1 MTTDDGDAVDPD
13 PARGFPAAGAPHERH
28 ADYHRQAAAHFGSTP
43 SGPAAPAGAA
53 GRGSGQILFD
63 LQPWHALS
71 AVAALCLLVA
81 LFASSMFGWIL
92 VALLSVVGAWYF
104 KTHNVAWPPTLR
116 EVLAGQRLA
125 APPPSTVA
133 GRFPGSVSPVDGVT
147 SSGTPGASTAP
158 AAGAGPAM
166 IAALLALVLGIYW
179 LWETYD
185 LWRNVSEFASH
196 SMPGTGGL
204 RAILIV
210 EALVSTATN
219 VALIVGAVQL
229 GGRNP
234 RGRGWVVFGCLI
246 ILADAVA
253 TWANIYGGFRLRL
266 SAVPSVITPRL
277 FGSLI
282 HSQDDVKAWV
292 LIGTAVPLLA
302 VVLACSAATRRWCG
316 ASSSLSPGFAA
327 AAITVAGL
335 VAVVVAG
342 SGHRLE
348 SARAAVVPTPTT
360 TTTSV
365 VADATSLAIKN
376 ASVGDCIRR
385 ILGPTR
391 ADGGPTSVTVTPV
404 SCASTS
410 ATDVVTAVTDHTG
423 ACGREW
429 VQTTTFGS
437 PIVLCLRKM

>member
-1 MTTDDGDAVDPD
+1 MTTDDGDAIDPD
-13 PARGFPAAGAPHERH
+13 PARALPAASAPHERH
-28 ADYHRQAAAHFGSTP
+28 ADYHRQAAEHFGSVS
-43 SGPAAPAGAA
+43 SGPAALAGAA
-53 GRGSGQILFD
+53 GQGSGQTLFD
-63 LQPWHALS
+63 VHPWH
-71 AVAALCLLVA
+71 VASSVAGLCLLLA
-81 LFASSMFGWIL
+81 LFASSTFGWVL
-92 VALLSVVGAWYF
+92 LALLSAIGAWYL
-104 KTHNVAWPPTLR
+104 KTHNVAWPPTVR
-116 EVLAGQRLA
+116 EALASQRLA
-125 APPPSTVA
+125 APPPPTVA
-133 GRFPGSVSPVDGVT
+133 GRFPGSVPPADGLTSP
-147 SSGTPGASTAP
+147 STPAASTAA

-179 LWETYD
+179 LWQTYD
-185 LWRNVSEFASH
+185 LWRNVSQFASH

-234 RGRGWVVFGCLI
+234 RGRAWVVFGCLV

-253 TWANIYGGFRLRL
+253 TWANIYGAFHLRL
-266 SAVPSVITPRL
+266 SAVPSVITARL
-277 FGSLI
+277 FGSVMHI
-282 HSQDDVKAWV
+282 QDDLKAWM
-292 LIGTAVPLLA
+292 LIGTAVPLLTLI
-302 VVLACSAATRRWCG
+302 LACSAATRHWCG
-316 ASSSLSPGFAA
+316 ANSSLTPGFAA

-391 ADGGPTSVTVTPV
+391 PDGGPTSVTVTPV